1 MTTFRVWPIPLVAF
15 LFMGALPSEARA
27 DTIVELREKI
37 ERTQDEYD
45 ETLATYNRAVT
56 VATAYLGE
64 VEAAEDVLGLRTE
77 EVEAA
82 LQKLQKVQELSRERL
97 DVSDEEE
104 KNAYAAAQGVYESAR
119 VSLNEKRI
127 KLTTAK
133 GDATTLLTTLN
144 GYRRELASLKHQLA
158 NIQFR
163 ELQESL
169 SQEKIVVVREEL
181 GCEDL
186 TIRACKEGALELA
199 QRSAV
204 EQGSAVLLESTTVIE
219 DLSVIL
225 DSITVAEDRQV
236 TKDRIE
242 SQVTGILLS
251 YEVLDKGWVGE
262 TGYFYRIEAVVMGQV
277 SKEQFFEIA
286 GIETLPPLSPDPA
299 ADAAHSD
306 TVPGTRFRDCADC
319 PELVVVPAGSFIMGS
334 PSWEEG
340 HQDDESPMH
349 RVVIDQPFAV
359 GVHEVTRDEFAR
371 FAWATD
377 YAIEAPCWQW
387 DLRYRFDREG
397 YHWRG
402 HQGRNWL
409 DPGYRQGDD
418 HPVTCVSWDDAQ
430 AYVVWVSRHTGK
442 DYRLLSE
449 SEWDYVARAGTSTA
463 RYWGESESEQC
474 RNANGADQQLGVKWG
489 TSCDDG
495 FAVTA
500 PVGSFT
506 KNPFGLYDAV
516 GNVWEWTQDCWNRDY
531 VQAPRDGS
539 AWETEGCGRRVVRGG
554 SWLDTPGNLRSA
566 ARYGNDAGGRSY
578 DLGFRVART
587 LNS

>member
-1 MTTFRVWPIPLVAF
+1 MTTLRVPIPLVALLF
-15 LFMGALPSEARA
+15 LVALPSEMRA
-27 DTIVELREKI
+27 DTVVELREKI

-45 ETLATYNRAVT
+45 EALATYNRAVT

-64 VEAAEDVLGLRTE
+64 VDAAEDVLGLRTE
-77 EVEAA
+77 EMEAA
-82 LQKLQKVQELSRERL
+82 LEKLQKVQELSRERP

-104 KNAYAAAQGVYESAR
+104 KNAYAEAQGAHESAR

-127 KLTTAK
+127 QLTTAK

-169 SQEKIVVVREEL
+169 SQEKTVVVREEL

-204 EQGSAVLLESTTVIE
+204 EQGSAVLLESTTIME

-242 SQVTGILLS
+242 SHVTGILVS

-277 SKEQFFEIA
+277 SKDQFFEIT
-286 GIETLPPLSPDPA
+286 GIEALPPLPSDLA

-306 TVPGTRFRDCADC
+306 TIPGSHIRDCADC

-334 PSWEEG
+334 PSWEES

-359 GVHEVTRDEFAR
+359 GVHEVTRGDFTR
-371 FAWATD
+371 FVWATD
-377 YAIEAPCWQW
+377 HATEASCRQM
-387 DLRYRFDREG
+387 DRYKGFNHEG
-397 YHWRG
+397 VNWLSHE
-402 HQGRNWL
+402 GRNWL
-409 DPGYRQGDD
+409 DPGYRQDD
-418 HPVTCVSWDDAQ
+418 GHPVTCVSWDDAQ
-430 AYVVWVSRHTGK
+430 AYVVWLSRHTGE

-449 SEWDYVARAGTSTA
+449 SEWEYVARAGTSTA

-474 RNANGADQQLGVKWG
+474 RNANGADQQSGVNWG

-506 KNPFGLYDAV
+506 KNAFGLYDAV
-516 GNVWEWTQDCWNRDY
+516 GNVWEWTEDCWNENY

-539 AWETEGCGRRVVRGG
+539 PWENEGCGRRVVRGG
-554 SWLDTPGNLRSA
+554 SWLDAPGNLRSA
-566 ARYGNDAGGRSY
+566 DRHGNDAGDRRY
-578 DLGFRVART
+578 NLGFRIART

>member
-1 MTTFRVWPIPLVAF
+1 MTTFRAPILLVAF
-15 LFMGALPSEARA
+15 LFMGALPSQVWA

-45 ETLATYNRAVT
+45 ETLATYNKAVT

-82 LQKLQKVQELSRERL
+82 LEKLQKVQELSRERP

-104 KNAYAAAQGVYESAR
+104 KNAYAAAQGAYDSAR

-144 GYRRELASLKHQLA
+144 GYRRELANLKHQLA

-163 ELQESL
+163 GLQESL
-169 SQEKIVVVREEL
+169 SQEKTVVVREEL

-186 TIRACKEGALELA
+186 TIRACKQGALELA

-204 EQGSAVLLESTTVIE
+204 EQGSAVLLESTTIME

-242 SQVTGILLS
+242 SQVTGILVS
-251 YEVLDKGWVGE
+251 YEVLDKGLVGE
-262 TGYFYRIEAVVMGQV
+262 TGYFYRIEAVVIGQV

-286 GIETLPPLSPDPA
+286 GIETLPPLPPDPA

-306 TVPGTRFRDCADC
+306 TVPGSRFRDCADC

-359 GVHEVTRDEFAR
+359 GIHEVTRGEFTR
-371 FAWATD
+371 FVWATD
-377 YAIEAPCWQW
+377 HATEASCRQW
-387 DLRYRFDREG
+387 KGATWHDHE
-397 YHWRG
+397 
-402 HQGRNWL
+402 GRNWL
-409 DPGYRQGDD
+409 DPGYQQGGD
-418 HPVTCVSWDDAQ
+418 HPVTCVNWDDAQ
-430 AYVVWVSRHTGK
+430 AYVVWLSRHTGK
-442 DYRLLSE
+442 GYRLLSE
-449 SEWDYVARAGTSTA
+449 SEWEYVARGGTSTA

-474 RNANGADQQLGVKWG
+474 RNANGADQQSALSWA

-495 FAVTA
+495 FARTA

-516 GNVWEWTQDCWNRDY
+516 GNVWEWTQDCWNRNY

-539 AWETEGCGRRVVRGG
+539 AWETEGCGRRVARGG
-554 SWLDTPGNLRSA
+554 SWNNRPRELRSA
-566 ARYGNDAGGRSY
+566 IRSGSESGY
-578 DLGFRVART
+578 RSNLLGFRVART
-587 LNS
+587 LTS

>member
-1 MTTFRVWPIPLVAF
+1 MTTFRVPIPLVAF
-15 LFMGALPSEARA
+15 LFMGALPSQVWA

-37 ERTQDEYD
+37 ERTLDEYD
-45 ETLATYNRAVT
+45 ETLATYNKGVT
-56 VATAYLGE
+56 VTTAYRGE
-64 VEAAEDVLGLRTE
+64 VEAAEEVLGLRTE
-77 EVEAA
+77 EMEAA
-82 LQKLQKVQELSRERL
+82 REKLQTVQELSGERP
-97 DVSDEEE
+97 DVSAEIE
-104 KNAYAAAQGVYESAR
+104 KNAYAAAQGAYESAR

-133 GDATTLLTTLN
+133 GDAATLLTTLN

-169 SQEKIVVVREEL
+169 SQEKTVVVREEL

-204 EQGSAVLLESTTVIE
+204 EQGSAVLLESTTIME
-219 DLSVIL
+219 DLNVIV

-262 TGYFYRIEAVVMGQV
+262 TGYFYRIKALVMGQV

-286 GIETLPPLSPDPA
+286 GIETLPPLPPDPA

-306 TVPGTRFRDCADC
+306 TVPGSRFRDCADC

-340 HQDDESPMH
+340 HQNDESPLH

-359 GVHEVTRDEFAR
+359 GIHEVTRGEFTR

-377 YAIEAPCWQW
+377 HAT
-387 DLRYRFDREG
+387 EG
-397 YHWRG
+397 SCSNHVE
-402 HQGRNWL
+402 RNWL
-409 DPGYRQGDD
+409 DPGYQQGDD
-418 HPVTCVSWDDAQ
+418 HPVTCVNWDDAQ
-430 AYVVWVSRHTGK
+430 AYVVWLSRHTGK
-442 DYRLLSE
+442 GYRLLSE
-449 SEWDYVARAGTSTA
+449 SEWEYVARGGTSTA
-463 RYWGESESEQC
+463 GYWGESESEQC
-474 RNANGADQQLGVKWG
+474 RNANGAEHSFRRG
-489 TSCDDG
+489 CDDG
-495 FAVTA
+495 FARTA
-500 PVGSFT
+500 PVGSFA

-516 GNVWEWTQDCWNRDY
+516 GNVWEWTQDCWNRNHA
-531 VQAPRDGS
+531 QAPRDGS
-539 AWETEGCGRRVVRGG
+539 ARETEGCDSRVARGG
-554 SWLDTPGNLRSA
+554 SWKNSQPRELRSA
-566 ARYGNDAGGRSY
+566 TRSRSSSGY
-578 DLGFRVART
+578 RTNVLGFRVART
-587 LNS
+587 LTS